1 MFGKAV
7 SYGLLRDFAAQQ
19 RWVLVNEAVS
29 EDQRWILSTMQ
40 KHGQE
45 LITLLWRILGNEQ
58 DVCDA
63 YQDTFLQLAH
73 YEGGQKPKHVKA
85 YIFRTANN
93 AAISMLRRRV
103 ADRRRMSTLQQ
114 NLKSQISNYKLQAAT
129 GGFPYPAL
137 PGSPAKE
144 LDSKYLQETLRGCIA
159 QLPEH
164 LRNVIT
170 LRDLAELSYA
180 QIAGILG
187 ISAATARVYRC
198 KALQILTVLMGR
210 EEEK

>member
-1 MFGKAV
+1 MFGKTV
-7 SYGLLRDFAAQQ
+7 SYGLLWDFA
-19 RWVLVNEAVS
+19 VSEAVS

-73 YEGGQKPKHVKA
+73 YDRGQKPEHVKA

-93 AAISMLRRRV
+93 VAISMLRRRIAQRKRISPAV
-103 ADRRRMSTLQQ
+103 VTGKHAD
-114 NLKSQISNYKLQAAT
+114 T
-129 GGFPYPAL
+129 GGFPDPAV
-137 PGSPAKE
+137 PGSPAEE
-144 LDSKYLQETLRGCIA
+144 LDSKYLQESLRCCIA
-159 QLPEH
+159 QLPKH

-180 QIAGILG
+180 QIGRILG

-198 KALQILTVLMGR
+198 KALQLLTVWMGK